1 MSLLHTSL
9 VNLEG
14 VIHIAS
20 EFLHGTTGSEDLT
33 LQATIKMQSILPH
46 KHTCSCLGSFE
57 MFRLRA
63 CRGTKAFRKDADS
76 TSVREWRYKPINSWS
91 CCLQDDA
98 ELDLDWLD
106 AFLGVNVEV
115 TPLQTQGQAVRF
127 M

>member
-9 VNLEG
+9 ANLKG
-14 VIHIAS
+14 VIHIAT

-33 LQATIKMQSILPH
+33 SQAAIKMQEFLFCEHP
-46 KHTCSCLGSFE
+46 CPFLGSVGIFC
-57 MFRLRA
+57 LRA
-63 CRGTKAFRKDADS
+63 CRGTKTFRKDADS
-76 TSVREWRYKPINSWS
+76 TSVREWRYKPIKSWS

-115 TPLQTQGQAVRF
+115 PPLQTQGQAVSF